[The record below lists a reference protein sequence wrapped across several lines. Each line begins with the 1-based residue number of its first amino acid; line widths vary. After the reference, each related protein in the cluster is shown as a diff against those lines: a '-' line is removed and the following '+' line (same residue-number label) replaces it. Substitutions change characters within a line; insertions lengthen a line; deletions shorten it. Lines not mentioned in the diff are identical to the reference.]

1 MQWINHKPPLRICV
15 LFALFFYDFSDYLK
29 PLDVDV
35 DTLNKVV
42 SFYKSVK
49 KLARTSLM
57 DGAGHLPTFS
67 LRTLCRALN
76 IAAGNPCQSAMR
88 SLTEAFI
95 LCFLTEVDRQSY
107 DAIFALILKK
117 FGKGKGSKQAN
128 FLKQALPCPR
138 ENCINVSKVEKI

>member
-1 MQWINHKPPLRICV
+1 
-15 LFALFFYDFSDYLK
+15 
-29 PLDVDV
+29 
-35 DTLNKVV
+35 
-42 SFYKSVK
+42 
-49 KLARTSLM
+49 M

-76 IAAGNPCQSAMR
+76 IAAGNPSQSAMR

-138 ENCINVSKVEKI
+138 ENCINVSINIFIRVVVVCKI